1 MEGHLINS
9 NTIRR
14 YSTLLLERH
23 FLSSFLDTCFN
34 SCVLGLYH
42 GANLICFTR
51 FFFKGAIE
59 SNVNPNDFTEL
70 STRWSISVEL
80 GFLKSLLVISVDNMG
95 LNVVGIISLN
105 LVIALSG
112 RHLENEFF
120 ITAIYSDN
128 EKSKVIKLWSDRVG
142 LRGSTVKSSV
152 WLQQ

>member
-1 MEGHLINS
+1 M
-9 NTIRR
+9 
-14 YSTLLLERH
+14 LERH

-42 GANLICFTR
+42 GANLLCFTC
-51 FFFKGAIE
+51 FFFRGAIE

-105 LVIALSG
+105 LAIALSG

-120 ITAIYSDN
+120 ITGIYLDN

-142 LRGSTVKSSV
+142 LRGSTVRFSI
-152 WLQQ
+152 LTPYDN